1 MKGVLYMSKTR
12 AIRPTRRQKE
22 AIYNKRLSPNNWLVV
37 KEAEGFLTI
46 VHKETQKQRVIAM

>member
-1 MKGVLYMSKTR
+1 MSKTR